1 MRNVQ
6 FQEVGME
13 NFGPYIDPMLL
24 TFENDKLT
32 LLTGKNGVGKTMSLD
47 AIPFTMY
54 GITTKKAKGD
64 DVVNNVVGR
73 NCKTW
78 VKFMINEDQ
87 YLVTR
92 YHKYTKLGNTVILN
106 KNGVDIK
113 QGHREVLPEIERLL
127 CSQKA
132 FMNTL
137 MFGQK
142 VKDFFTD
149 LVDSDKKEIFRK
161 ILSLEQY
168 QVYYKKTDENLKLL
182 KQLRDELIKQ
192 QGINE
197 GLLIDA
203 TEQIEIIKKAKRQ
216 FYIDK
221 QFDIEELNKSLND
234 NERLLK
240 KWNDNLQDLQVNDI
254 NLEQTIK
261 ELNQIENEISALR
274 EQTNVK
280 FNELKQQKE
289 MKILELKSSADKNK
303 MKINNEVSVKNQKFQ
318 NEKMELQT
326 EINQFTI
333 INTDERHNIE
343 LKTQNYEAKI
353 IELEN
358 RISEIKHNVLDQD
371 FSSCPLCKQEVTE
384 VTKTNLITKSEDF
397 SREIDLYKNNITV
410 LQTEY
415 KLLLLELKKDTEVLN
430 INITKIDSK
439 SAEWVKYEES
449 KYSEIEIRLKSATF
463 KVNELLNK
471 KEQQLI
477 NEGSKNKK
485 ELEEKQQIISNKKE
499 DQETELEKIA
509 EIEKT
514 ISNINQQINIIQ
526 DKIEYKKEE
535 KYDATQLDSYL
546 KKQRDLEIVI
556 EENIKQLIKT
566 DKQITIH
573 DFWKVGFSSSGL
585 PSILIDDSIPFMNEK
600 IAEYLEL
607 ITNGRYIV
615 SFDTLDETKAGDF
628 RDKISVRVVDTYT
641 QANSRVQLSG
651 GQTRII
657 DIATILTL
665 GDLQS
670 NIQDV
675 KFNILLFDEIFDALD
690 DDNANY
696 VSKVLNKLKLGRS
709 IYVISHQHQD
719 QLEPDETLT
728 LN

>member
-197 GLLIDA
+197 GLLVDA
-203 TEQIEIIKKAKRQ
+203 SEQIEIIKKAKRQ

-240 KWNDNLQDLQVNDI
+240 KWNDNLQDSQVNDI
-254 NLEQTIK
+254 NLEQIIK
-261 ELNQIENEISALR
+261 ELNQIENEISAQR
-274 EQTNVK
+274 EQTSVK

-289 MKILELKSSADKNK
+289 MKILELKASANKNK
-303 MKINNEVSVKNQKFQ
+303 MKINNEVSGKNQKLQ

-326 EINQFTI
+326 EINQLTI
-333 INTDERHNIE
+333 INTDEKHNIE
-343 LKTQNYEAKI
+343 LKIQNYKVKI
-353 IELEN
+353 VELEN
-358 RISEIKHNVLDQD
+358 RISEIKNNVLDQD
-371 FSSCPLCKQEVTE
+371 FSSCPLCEQEVTE

-397 SREIDLYKNNITV
+397 SREIDLYKNNIIV

-477 NEGSKNKK
+477 NKGSKNKK
-485 ELEEKQQIISNKKE
+485 ELEEKQQILSNKKE

-526 DKIEYKKEE
+526 GKIEYKKEE

-546 KKQRDLEIVI
+546 KKQRDLGIAI

-566 DKQITIH
+566 DRQITIH